1 MSVTT
6 ENITDGIDLNGD
18 RLTAMFALQSKL
30 QERLG
35 TWDRI
40 KDNPSMKQQM
50 CNQMFIAL
58 IEESIEVIRETPYKN
73 PDFVPFGWKKT
84 QLGDPEK
91 FKEEIVDLFH
101 FFMNFCLLAEMTP
114 EDLYVRYLAKNRVN
128 HVRQDAG
135 Y

>member
-35 TWDRI
+35 TWDKI
-40 KDNPSMKQQM
+40 KDNPSMRQQFL
-50 CNQMFIAL
+50 NQMTIAMV
-58 IEESIEVIRETPYKN
+58 EEVVEITRETAYKN

-84 QLGDPEK
+84 QVENTEK
-91 FKEEIVDLFH
+91 LKEEIVDLMH
-101 FFMNFCLLAEMTP
+101 FVMNVSLVAGMDAEEMFQI
-114 EDLYVRYLAKNRVN
+114 YMRKNKVN
-128 HVRQDAG
+128 HVRQDTG